1 MGLRIYN
8 TLSRRV
14 EDFVPL
20 QPGRIGLYVCGITVY
35 DYCHLGHARLLVGFD
50 VIARYLRSRGWA
62 LEYVRNVTDID
73 DKILRRAAEKGETF
87 EELALRF
94 TREMH
99 EDERALGNLPPD
111 HEPRATAHIA
121 EILAI
126 TAELVQR
133 GFAYAAPNRDVYY
146 RVGRFDGYG
155 KLSGRN
161 PDELLAG
168 ARVEV
173 GEDKEDP
180 RDFVLWKAAKP
191 GEPSWDSP
199 WGPGRPG
206 WHIECSAMSM
216 KCLGHTFDI
225 HGGGPDLV
233 FPHHENEIAQS
244 EAATGCEF
252 ARLWMHVGPLR
263 IDGEKMSKS
272 LGNFFTIRDVLGKWR
287 PEVVRYLL
295 ISSHYRSPINYA
307 GDSLAGAQAALER
320 FYAALRDFGDV
331 PAMDVE
337 SLASS
342 AHHARFVAAMD
353 EDFNTPEALAVLFD
367 LARELNAAARNDTA
381 RARTLAAELKGFGAV
396 FGILQED
403 PLSFRRGGVASEDDA
418 GIDALVAAR
427 TDAKKARDFARAD
440 EIRAELLA
448 RGVVLEDTREG
459 TVWRRG

>member
-1 MGLRIYN
+1 M
-8 TLSRRV
+8 
-14 EDFVPL
+14 
-20 QPGRIGLYVCGITVY
+20 
-35 DYCHLGHARLLVGFD
+35 
-50 VIARYLRSRGWA
+50 
-62 LEYVRNVTDID
+62 
-73 DKILRRAAEKGETF
+73 
-87 EELALRF
+87 
-94 TREMH
+94 
-99 EDERALGNLPPD
+99 
-111 HEPRATAHIA
+111 
-121 EILAI
+121 
-126 TAELVQR
+126 QR

-146 RVGRFDGYG
+146 RVGRFEGYG

-381 RARTLAAELKGFGAV
+381 RARILAAELKGFGAV

>member
-1 MGLRIYN
+1 VGLRIYS
-8 TLSRRV
+8 TLTRRV

-20 QPGRIGLYVCGITVY
+20 QPGSIGLYVCGITVY

-73 DKILRRAAEKGETF
+73 DKILRRAAENGETF
-87 EELALRF
+87 DELALRF

-99 EDERALGNLPPD
+99 EDERLLGNLPPD
-111 HEPRATAHIA
+111 LEPRATAHIA

-126 TAELVQR
+126 TAELVRR
-133 GFAYAAPNRDVYY
+133 GYAYAAGNGDVYY
-146 RVGRFDGYG
+146 RVGRFEGYG

-161 PDELLAG
+161 PEELLAG

-199 WGPGRPG
+199 WGAGRPG

-252 ARLWMHVGPLR
+252 ARYWMHVGPLR

-272 LGNFFTIRDVLGKWR
+272 LGNFFTIRDVLSTWR

-307 GDSLAGAQAALER
+307 EDSLEGAQAALER

-331 PAMDVE
+331 PVMDSA

-367 LARELNAAARNDTA
+367 LARELNAASRSDPV
-381 RARTLAAELKGFGAV
+381 RARGLAAELKGFGAI

-403 PLSFRRGGVASEDDA
+403 PMTFRRGGADGDDA
-418 GIDALVAAR
+418 DEIDQLVAER
-427 TDAKKARDFARAD
+427 SEAKRAKDFARAD
-440 EIRAELLA
+440 AIRKSLLE